1 MLGQKFVKFFRW
13 YFGKFNTPK
22 FHSEITWPLNF
33 NSLVHTYLVFK
44 NCIDFDFFF
53 VCLDLIYLNLF
64 PRISNPSP
72 QYYWYPHWIY
82 HDHCAHSL
90 LLHTYL
96 LFEDCVNFCLLFKI
110 YLKFYLQITNFPTQR
125 KSIFGTPKQLKHNPC
140 AHSSVNTYLFFWLL
154 HCLSWLELCILKF
167 CSNFKFLYIIHI
179 FGTPTRVNHYHC
191 AMCNEHYE
199 TEIVLNSNLMIPDFP
214 HNIRIRLSWL
224 IFFFDA
230 SWRCSV
236 SALLA
241 VSV

>member
-1 MLGQKFVKFFRW
+1 MAKRTSV
-13 YFGKFNTPK
+13 
-22 FHSEITWPLNF
+22 HCA

-44 NCIDFDFFF
+44 NCIGFDFFF
-53 VCLDLIYLNLF
+53 VCQDLIYLNLF

-125 KSIFGTPKQLKHNPC
+125 KSIFGTPKQLKHNHC

-191 AMCNEHYE
+191 AMC
-199 TEIVLNSNLMIPDFP
+199 
-214 HNIRIRLSWL
+214 IRMSTMKPKYFWIQIWWYQTFL
-224 IFFFDA
+224 II
-230 SWRCSV
+230 
-236 SALLA
+236 
-241 VSV
+241 